1 MTWVSD
7 RKNASGGEELFCAKQ
22 EDVDLPHKCSY
33 SWMFLWQWPVPNQSS
48 QFAYSSKKMNRA
60 NWNLDHLSFSPGGR
74 HVHGNIS
81 RVVNVWKWLYWLHNS
96 NYQYYYHNEN
106 ALLKKTVKRADLN
119 CISSEWLQFLRYVL
133 EQGTWFNKND
143 YSPFDDIQN
152 SCIFPHVSS
161 HVNFKT
167 IAWCK

>member
-60 NWNLDHLSFSPGGR
+60 NWNLDHLSFSPGCR

-81 RVVNVWKWLYWLHNS
+81 RAVKVWKWLSWLHNS
-96 NYQYYYHNEN
+96 NYQYYYYNEN
-106 ALLKKTVKRADLN
+106 ALLKKQSKGQILIV
-119 CISSEWLQFLRYVL
+119 SH
-133 EQGTWFNKND
+133 
-143 YSPFDDIQN
+143 QN
-152 SCIFPHVSS
+152 GC
-161 HVNFKT
+161 NFKDMY
-167 IAWCK
+167 WWHSKQLHFPLCELSCEL